1 MKLNDDL
8 ITQFAKIAKN
18 DNRKNDAATVR
29 GTAKTSEGKTYI
41 ALDGADEGSMTPVDT
56 TVEVADGD
64 RVIAIIKDHGA
75 TITGNTSDPA
85 VGVKTANG
93 LKSTITQTAAEIRA
107 EVENMASGLKSTFSQ
122 TATEIRAEVSNVQ
135 SGLDSK
141 LTQTATEIR
150 TEVSN
155 VQSGLDSKLTQ
166 TATEIRTEVKAKDD
180 EFSAFVQD
188 VNGFA
193 FMGNGGTVKISG
205 GDVNLTGAISWSDLT
220 SDTQQEISDAQDAA
234 DTAQDTADAAK
245 KAANAAQNSADSAQS
260 DADAAYELASTALSR
275 AEANKLP
282 SYIKST
288 YIASTEI
295 RSPQIIG
302 GEIYAVGSDPDTASV
317 FAQMTD
323 NGFFVYSY
331 DVISNVDD
339 TIDPKISLY
348 TNSSGSRVKLILGA
362 GSSSYSYVNSDRFII
377 QKVNDSTTIYYYND
391 GNAEC
396 GFELTSDLDI
406 IVHANGTEFSIS
418 DLLNSSGSDPLD
430 AWPVGSLY
438 MSYDSTSPARTF
450 GGSWMLLPGYFLY
463 ATGSTSAI
471 GDTGWVV
478 TDESNDSRAQYIK
491 VAVWERVA

>member
-93 LKSTITQTAAEIRA
+93 LKSTITQTAAEIRT
-107 EVENMASGLKSTFSQ
+107 EVENMASGLKSTIRQ
-122 TATEIRAEVSNVQ
+122 TADAIRTEVSNVQ

-155 VQSGLDSKLTQ
+155 VQSGLDSKITQ
-166 TATEIRTEVKAKDD
+166 TATEIRSEVKAKDD

-205 GDVNLTGAISWSDLT
+205 GDVNLTGAISWSDL
-220 SDTQQEISDAQDAA
+220 SSGTQQEISDAQDAA
-234 DTAQDTADAAK
+234 DAAQDTADAAK
-245 KAANAAQNSADSAQS
+245 KAANSAQNSADAAQTSADQ
-260 DADAAYELASTALSR
+260 AYDAAVAAMSR

-282 SYIKST
+282 SYIKNT

-295 RSPQIIG
+295 RSPKIIG
-302 GEIYAVGSDPDTASV
+302 GEIYAVGSDPDDASV

-323 NGFFVYSY
+323 NGFFVYSNN
-331 DVISNVDD
+331 VVSNVDD

-348 TNSSGSRVKLILGA
+348 TNSSGSNIKLILGA
-362 GSSSYSYVNSDRFII
+362 GES
-377 QKVNDSTTIYYYND
+377 
-391 GNAEC
+391 
-396 GFELTSDLDI
+396 
-406 IVHANGTEFSIS
+406 
-418 DLLNSSGSDPLD
+418 SDPD
-430 AWPVGSLY
+430 DWYNRFYISKTSSKVDIAYAYNWSGDTVGLTFREDEDWVY
-438 MSYDSTSPARTF
+438 IRGQIAGYDGVFPIGYIYLSYDDETSPSWLF
-450 GGSWMLLPGYFLY
+450 GGSWTRLSGYFLY
-463 ATGSTSAI
+463 AGGSSATMGDI
-471 GDTGWVV
+471 GEVPIE
-478 TDESNDSRAQYIK
+478 TDATTNTANFIK
-491 VAVWERVA
+491 IAAWRRTA

>member
-93 LKSTITQTAAEIRA
+93 LKSTITQTAAEIRT
-107 EVENMASGLKSTFSQ
+107 EVENMASGLKSTIRQ
-122 TATEIRAEVSNVQ
+122 TADAIRTEVSNVQ

-155 VQSGLDSKLTQ
+155 VQSGLDSKITQ
-166 TATEIRTEVKAKDD
+166 TATEIRSEVKAKDD

-220 SDTQQEISDAQDAA
+220 SDTQKEISDAQDAA

-245 KAANAAQNSADSAQS
+245 KAANAAQNSADAAQS
-260 DADAAYELASTALSR
+260 DAEDAYELASTALSR

-295 RSPQIIG
+295 RSPKIIG
-302 GEIYAVGSDPDTASV
+302 GEIYAVGSDPDDASV

-323 NGFFVYSY
+323 NGFFVYSN

-348 TNSSGSRVKLILGA
+348 TNPRGTKVRLILGA
-362 GSSSYSYVNSDRFII
+362 GSSSSNKLADRFVAT
-377 QKVNDSTTIYYYND
+377 KENDVATLYYYND
-391 GNAEC
+391 GAAEC
-396 GFELTSDLDI
+396 GFELTGDKDV
-406 IVHANGTEFSIS
+406 IVHVKGKTFSLG
-418 DLLNSSGSDPLD
+418 DLSNLSGSDPLD

-438 MSYDSTSPARTF
+438 MSYTRRDPGDIF
-450 GGSWMLLPGYFLY
+450 GGDWMLLPGYFLY
-463 ATGSTSAI
+463 ATGSTSTI

-478 TDESNDSRAQYIK
+478 TDDSNDSRAKYIK